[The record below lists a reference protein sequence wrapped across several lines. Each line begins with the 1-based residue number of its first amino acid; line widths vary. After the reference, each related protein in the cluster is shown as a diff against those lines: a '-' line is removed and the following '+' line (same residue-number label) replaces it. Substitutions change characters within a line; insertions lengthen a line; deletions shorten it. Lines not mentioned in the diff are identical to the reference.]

1 MTLDYITLSP
11 EELGKLL
18 SAGNSDA
25 AMVYLYIK
33 ATGDVT
39 LKQAERNLR
48 MNSQSLAWAESML
61 KRLGLMDAVVP
72 KERFD
77 RQQAPVYT
85 GEEVTAYSARD
96 PSFQLLQG
104 EVSRRMGRV
113 LTTEELKTL
122 LSLRDYLKLPPEVIS
137 MALTYCLQRLEYYNK
152 SEGKNRTITMRM
164 LEKECYRW
172 ANNGIRTLEQAGS
185 YIAHGMELMAPENRV
200 KKAMNIDRP
209 LVETEKQYIHA
220 WLDMGFDVDAIRLAF
235 EKTMVSTGRL
245 AWRYMNK
252 IMLNWHE
259 KNIHTGREA
268 AAEDKAAAATQQSGG
283 KKPQGTFTPGA
294 EEVAAVSRLQRF
306 RESLKE

>member
-1 MTLDYITLSP
+1 MTLDYITLTP

-18 SAGNSDA
+18 AAGNSDA

-39 LKQAERNLR
+39 LKQADQNLR
-48 MNSQSLAWAESML
+48 MDGQRLAWAESML

-77 RQQAPVYT
+77 RQKAPIYT

-152 SEGKNRTITMRM
+152 SEGKSRTITMRM

-172 ANNGIRTLEQAGS
+172 ANNGIMTLEQASS
-185 YIAHGMELMAPENRV
+185 YIARGMELLSPESRV
-200 KKAMNIDRP
+200 KKAMGIDRA
-209 LVETEKQYIHA
+209 LSDSEREYIQS
-220 WLDMGFDVDAIRLAF
+220 WLKMGFDVEAIRQAF
-235 EKTMVSTGRL
+235 DKTLISTGKM

-252 IMLNWHE
+252 ILLNWHE
-259 KNIHTGREA
+259 KNIHTGREVASEAKPA
-268 AAEDKAAAATQQSGG
+268 AAPSQSGSR
-283 KKPQGTFTPGA
+283 KPTGTFTPGA

-306 RESLKE
+306 RDSLKE

>member
-1 MTLDYITLSP
+1 MTLDYITLTP

-25 AMVYLYIK
+25 ALVYLYIK

-39 LKQAERNLR
+39 LKRADQSLR
-48 MNSQSLAWAESML
+48 MDSQRLAWAESML

-77 RQQAPVYT
+77 RQKAPIYT

-172 ANNGIRTLEQAGS
+172 ANNGILTLEQASS
-185 YIAHGMELMAPENRV
+185 YIAHGMELLSPESRV
-200 KKAMNIDRP
+200 KKALGLDRA
-209 LVETEKQYIHA
+209 LVDSEREYIHS
-220 WLDMGFDVDAIRLAF
+220 WLEMGFDVEAIRQAF
-235 EKTMVSTGRL
+235 DKTMIATGKL

-252 IMLNWHE
+252 ILLNWHE
-259 KNIHTGREA
+259 KNLHSGREVMSEAKPA
-268 AAEDKAAAATQQSGG
+268 ASAQQSGG
-283 KKPQGTFTPGA
+283 RKPSGTFTPGA